1 MRKLTVSSL
10 ILITMTLLTASYTY
24 SSDQVPM
31 IKGSDKAEVKQ
42 CKDFITAYIY
52 DDYVV
57 YTQSSGDYEGSN
69 IYVYDPR
76 AQLNDPCSV
85 DLSRAS
91 FTILVGEFGGANKFI
106 GAYGNI
112 IFLDQWTGEDFKRL
126 LGIDVRTQSLL
137 FLDTYAN
144 PEIKNGKLA
153 YYKTLKARRKSVRD
167 KIPCPEAEKWKA
179 DGKQVLYVEKMSVD
193 LGTMKKEPSGE
204 YLCIP
209 SEPIGSVKPRKY
221 GH

>member
-1 MRKLTVSSL
+1 MRKLIVSTI
-10 ILITMTLLTASYTY
+10 ILITFVVLAEANAY
-24 SSDQVPM
+24 SSDRENL
-31 IKGSDKAEVKQ
+31 IKGSDKAEIKQ

-57 YTQSSGDYEGSN
+57 YKQTSGDYEGSN

-85 DLSRAS
+85 DLSRAL
-91 FTILVGEFGGANKFI
+91 FTILVGEYGGANNFI
-106 GAYGNI
+106 GAYENI
-112 IFLDQWTGEDFKRL
+112 IFLDQWTGQDFKRL
-126 LGIDVRTQSLL
+126 LGIDAKTQSLL

-144 PEIKNGKLA
+144 PEIKNGKLF

-167 KIPCPEAEKWKA
+167 KIPCPEAEDWKA
-179 DGKQVLYVEKMSVD
+179 RGKQVLYVEKMSVD

-209 SEPIGSVKPRKY
+209 SEPIGAVKPRSY